1 MVLKFLILDV
11 EHVFEQT
18 GLAGELAI
26 SYFSNTARAH
36 PNSQIAAPMGGKLL
50 LQVLGSCKMLNND
63 MRLLKVKLWQ

>member
-36 PNSQIAAPMGGKLL
+36 PNSRIAALMGGKLL
-50 LQVLGSCKMLNND
+50 LQVLG
-63 MRLLKVKLWQ
+63 